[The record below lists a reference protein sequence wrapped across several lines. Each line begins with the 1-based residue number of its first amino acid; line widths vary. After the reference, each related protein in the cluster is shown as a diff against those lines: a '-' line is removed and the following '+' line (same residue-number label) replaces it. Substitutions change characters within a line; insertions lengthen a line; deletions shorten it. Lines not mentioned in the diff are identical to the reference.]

1 MIKICIGTLCLVEI
15 SVLEAKIFEEGS
27 DVLCRVSPENAED
40 SGCWDDISFR
50 IRAVRPLSKG

>member
-40 SGCWDDISFR
+40 SGF
-50 IRAVRPLSKG
+50 